1 MTAPKES
8 ITLTPGWLQILGG
21 LFCGLVIGGLFV
33 GRLMFAPA
41 GDYATKA
48 DIAEM
53 NGRLEGKMAGLGMK
67 LDLLLAQ
74 SAPDNSRASQRTGR
88 RP

>member
-1 MTAPKES
+1 MAR
-8 ITLTPGWLQILGG
+8 GDLQISASWAGVV
-21 LFCGLVIGGLFV
+21 LVLVGMGIGAGKW
-33 GRLMFAPA
+33 MFAPR

-67 LDLLLAQ
+67 LDLLLIQ
-74 SAPDNSRASQRTGR
+74 SAPDNSRSSQRTGR

>member
-1 MTAPKES
+1 MAR
-8 ITLTPGWLQILGG
+8 GDLQISASWAGVV
-21 LFCGLVIGGLFV
+21 LVLV
-33 GRLMFAPA
+33 GMGVGAGKWMFAPA

-67 LDLLLAQ
+67 LDLLLVQ

>member
-1 MTAPKES
+1 MAR
-8 ITLTPGWLQILGG
+8 GDLQISASWAGVV
-21 LFCGLVIGGLFV
+21 LVLVGMGIGAGKW
-33 GRLMFAPA
+33 MFAPA

-67 LDLLLAQ
+67 LDLLLVQ